1 MGCGV
6 GKRQPVP
13 PPRTAAAGTAYAC
26 GNRAQE
32 RCERAAMGA
41 RCGKR
46 GHGRR
51 AMGVRPGGS
60 GRPPAAAARLRR
72 SCTETMRTRG
82 HGMWG
87 GEAPARPSAAHGRG
101 RNCIRLRQ
109 SCTGALRTRG
119 HGRALRQ
126 TRPWAAGHGRSPR
139 RIRPPSRRRARPRR
153 PCTETMRARGH
164 GMWGGEAPDRPAAAH
179 GRGRNCARRG
189 DRAQKRR
196 ERAAMGA
203 RCGKRGHGRSPR
215 RIRPPS
221 RSRRTAPPAS
231 ARRFPEGP
239 AAARKNGA
247 RPPHPAVAR
256 LPFSLPPRRLRQ
268 PCKPRSWRSM
278 FSITTS

>member
-13 PPRTAAAGTAYAC
+13 PPRTAAAGTA
-26 GNRAQE
+26 
-32 RCERAAMGA
+32 
-41 RCGKR
+41 
-46 GHGRR
+46 H
-51 AMGVRPGGS
+51 
-60 GRPPAAAARLRR
+60 AAAAVHRNAANARPWDVGWGSASPSLRR
-72 SCTETMRTRG
+72 ARPRPELRTPRRPCTGTLRTRG

-87 GEAPARPSAAHGRG
+87 EEAPARPSAAHARGRNCARLRQSCTETTRTRGRGMWGEEAPARPSAAHGRG
-101 RNCIRLRQ
+101 RNCVRLRQ
-109 SCTGALRTRG
+109 LCTETTRTRG
-119 HGRALRQ
+119 LGRALRQ
-126 TRPWAAGHGRSPR
+126 TRPWAA
-139 RIRPPSRRRARPRR
+139 
-153 PCTETMRARGH
+153 
-164 GMWGGEAPDRPAAAH
+164 
-179 GRGRNCARRG
+179 
-189 DRAQKRR
+189 
-196 ERAAMGA
+196 
-203 RCGKRGHGRSPR
+203 GHGRSPR

>member
-6 GKRQPVP
+6 KKRRPVP
-13 PPRTAAAGTAYAC
+13 PPPHAC
-26 GNRAQE
+26 GDRAQE
-32 RCERAAMGA
+32 RCERAGGG
-41 RCGKR
+41 CGVKKR
-46 GHGRR
+46 
-51 AMGVRPGGS
+51 RPVPPP
-60 GRPPAAAARLRR
+60 RTPAAAVHRNDANARPWDVGWGSASPSLRR
-72 SCTETMRTRG
+72 ARPRRPCTGTMRTHG

-101 RNCIRLRQ
+101 RNCVRLRQ
-109 SCTGALRTRG
+109 SCTETTRTRG
-119 HGRALRQ
+119 LGRVLRQ
-126 TRPWAAGHGRSPR
+126 TRPWAA
-139 RIRPPSRRRARPRR
+139 
-153 PCTETMRARGH
+153 
-164 GMWGGEAPDRPAAAH
+164 
-179 GRGRNCARRG
+179 
-189 DRAQKRR
+189 
-196 ERAAMGA
+196 
-203 RCGKRGHGRSPR
+203 GHGRSPR